1 MMALTGETDLARLL
15 ATMRPVRHPGEYVFC
30 TAGPDSAAPVP
41 AAQVLGSFREPEG
54 LTLIMPRAAADAHGL
69 PYGYVAAWL
78 TLTVHS
84 SLAAVGLTAAVA
96 AALARENISCNVVAA
111 YYHDHLFVAQADAE
125 RALQVLRTVA
135 AEAAGPGPGAPA
147 A

>member
-1 MMALTGETDLARLL
+1 MMPPAGETDLARLL
-15 ATMRPVRHPGEYVFC
+15 AAMQPVLHPGEYVFC
-30 TAGPDSAAPVP
+30 TADPAAPVP
-41 AAQVLGSFREPEG
+41 AAQVLGSFQEPEG
-54 LTLIMPRAAADAHGL
+54 LTLILPRAAADAHGL

-96 AALARENISCNVVAA
+96 AALTRENISCNVVAA

-125 RALQVLRTVA
+125 RALRVLRAVA
-135 AEAAGPGPGAPA
+135 AEAAGAKPGALA